1 MAAASHVRICRFPI
15 CSWGILGAES
25 SKSNDYTHSYPMPTV
40 ALINGHA
47 FAAGFMTAMYHD
59 YRLMNPHRGFL
70 CLNEL
75 DFGASLMPPMASI
88 FRQKLPRPDTYRT
101 MVLESK
107 RFNALESLKE
117 GIVDGLGGWEETY
130 EFIKEM
136 KLVGRADSGVYG
148 RLKEEMWR
156 ESVALLDGGGK
167 AEEDNQKARAT
178 AQKKRDED
186 SLRRVEEWEKE
197 KMSNGRSNK
206 L

>member
-1 MAAASHVRICRFPI
+1 
-15 CSWGILGAES
+15 
-25 SKSNDYTHSYPMPTV
+25 
-40 ALINGHA
+40 
-47 FAAGFMTAMYHD
+47 
-59 YRLMNPHRGFL
+59 
-70 CLNEL
+70 
-75 DFGASLMPPMASI
+75 MPPMASV

-117 GIVDGLGGWEETY
+117 GIVDGLGGWEETI

-156 ESVALLDGGGK
+156 DSVALLEGGGK
-167 AEEDNQKARAT
+167 AEEDTARVRAA
-178 AQKKRDED
+178 AQKQRDEY
-186 SLRRVEEWEKE
+186 SKRRVDEWEKE

>member
-1 MAAASHVRICRFPI
+1 
-15 CSWGILGAES
+15 
-25 SKSNDYTHSYPMPTV
+25 
-40 ALINGHA
+40 
-47 FAAGFMTAMYHD
+47 
-59 YRLMNPHRGFL
+59 
-70 CLNEL
+70 
-75 DFGASLMPPMASI
+75 MPPMASV

-117 GIVDGLGGWEETY
+117 GIVDGLGGWEETI

-156 ESVALLDGGGK
+156 DSVALLEGGGK
-167 AEEDNQKARAT
+167 AEEDTARVRAA
-178 AQKKRDED
+178 AQKQRDED
-186 SLRRVEEWEKE
+186 SKRRVDEWEKE